1 MDGHKPWIIS
11 DTFDFNHID
20 RIDRALLDHSFWT
33 SIKKS
38 IQKKFKL
45 AQFEGWLTQVT
56 YLFLFWFFVG

>member
-33 SIKKS
+33 SIKKKHIKTNS
-38 IQKKFKL
+38 NLLILK
-45 AQFEGWLTQVT
+45 G
-56 YLFLFWFFVG
+56 G